1 MASKQFLIDQ
11 ASTAYLLGC
20 DSRTVQT
27 YGKRAV
33 NPLPVVKQGK
43 RGTPTLYDPHQ
54 VLQWAIQNELAK
66 VIDDDGDSG
75 IVLNLEAQ
83 RARLAAAQA
92 VKVETENEVRAGE
105 LAPVKVLEFAIGDFA
120 GQALSIFEGIPA
132 KIKRSLPSLRAR
144 EIKILERELVKVR
157 NAVASIQINFD
168 TE

>member
-83 RARLAAAQA
+83 RARLASEQA
-92 VKVETENEVRAGE
+92 DRCALENQIKRSEY
-105 LAPVKVLEFAIGDFA
+105 APIEALQFAIADFA
-120 GQALSIFEGIPA
+120 GQAKSIFEGLP
-132 KIKRSLPSLRAR
+132 KRIKNSLPSLRAR
-144 EIKILERELVKVR
+144 EIKILEREIVKVR